1 MESSILLKWK
11 PVFLGFWIRVF
22 FISVFSA
29 PLGAGAFA
37 DSETRALPNLVF
49 VVTDDQRAD
58 TLGALGN
65 TEILTPSLDRLVR
78 AGVTFRRAYS
88 GYPICYASRAQILTG
103 CNVFTALENY
113 PRSQIREGLD
123 TLADTLSGAGYSTF
137 YCGKWHN
144 DGNPLVR
151 GYQHTAALYSAG
163 GAKHVKMPSKDP
175 RGMPLTGYRGWTF
188 KNQQNEAM
196 LEYGVGLQPNN
207 SRVIGD
213 AVVDVIR
220 NSPADESLFLH
231 VNFAFPHDPRMWP
244 EHREGIYQAATI
256 SLPHNFRTSHDFDH
270 GNQGGR
276 DETLLPKP
284 LDKNLVREELAIYYA
299 MVSDVDHQVGRI
311 LESLEETNRLSN
323 TLFVFTSDQGL
334 ALGSHGLLGKQNQ
347 YEHSIRSPLVIAG
360 PEGLCANSPRV
371 KTSESDEKRLLI
383 NHRVDTLVELSD
395 LFPTLCDYA
404 GISIPESVEG
414 KSLLPIMTGKE
425 DAVRDLVF
433 GVFTDSQRMVCGQ
446 RWKYIEYPLADRQQL
461 FDVQNDP
468 SELENRISDDSLRD
482 VVSELKNQLN
492 LWRRKNRDPMLR
504 ETHNR

>member
-123 TLADTLSGAGYSTF
+123 TLAETLSGAGYSTF

-163 GAKHVKMPSKDP
+163 GAKHVKMPIKDS

-311 LESLEETNRLSN
+311 LESLEESG
-323 TLFVFTSDQGL
+323 V
-334 ALGSHGLLGKQNQ
+334 
-347 YEHSIRSPLVIAG
+347 LV
-360 PEGLCANSPRV
+360 V
-371 KTSESDEKRLLI
+371 TKT
-383 NHRVDTLVELSD
+383 
-395 LFPTLCDYA
+395 
-404 GISIPESVEG
+404 EG
-414 KSLLPIMTGKE
+414 KVTKGSEVFLTSTLKE
-425 DAVRDLVF
+425 
-433 GVFTDSQRMVCGQ
+433 TS
-446 RWKYIEYPLADRQQL
+446 
-461 FDVQNDP
+461 VQHPNTV
-468 SELENRISDDSLRD
+468 N
-482 VVSELKNQLN
+482 
-492 LWRRKNRDPMLR
+492 
-504 ETHNR
+504 